1 MRSTASSKVSGTI
14 IKEDLRRFWPVQAI
28 TLLILLMTGIV
39 PLLLSR
45 QGHKSNMAIIN
56 HWTNVGSIGFDA
68 AFVVAAISAGIV
80 TFRYL
85 ENRSASNFTHSRPLT
100 RGTLFVSNF
109 LAGVIMMAVPV
120 ILNAIFIIMIGGSST
135 VLPACRWIC
144 ISMLICLV
152 MYSITVFAGMV
163 CGNTPMHVFCAFLFN
178 AFAMLVII
186 TLKLY
191 CGQFLYGYSYDDII
205 DKWVMRSTPVT
216 AFFGDSGAGITA
228 VYIAVFVL
236 FTVLA
241 YLLYKRRP
249 VERTGE
255 SILFRWMRTFLII
268 TVTFGGMTI
277 VGFLFFYTSNGETM
291 GLSFELVIGLVIG
304 FIVSFVI
311 MSLMLFRTVKIFNRR
326 NMMTALITAVICVVF
341 IGCMQL
347 DVTGYSS
354 RIPERNNVVTAAATV
369 YPSMMDSDSDSRF
382 DASYFKGYSTEYT
395 TDQMMVFKES
405 KNIDDVYALQKIIVS
420 TKSENM
426 TSDSDITFEM
436 SYSLKNGK
444 TMSRAYKVSEDTY
457 KSMKPYMTSLYES
470 AEFKD
475 FFSLSNL
482 QKKVTGLTYCKNSEA
497 DEYDIGASNYKTMM
511 KVLDKDFASRTFK
524 QESQADAGEFYIST
538 GRGMNTKGLYV
549 VVKPSDKY
557 TKAWISTH
565 KNLLQ

>member
-1 MRSTASSKVSGTI
+1 MKSTASSKISGTI

-28 TLLILLMTGIV
+28 TLLILLMTGII

-45 QGHKSNMAIIN
+45 QGRRENLSIIS
-56 HWTNVGSIGFDA
+56 HWTNVGSIGFNV
-68 AFVVAAISAGIV
+68 AFVVAAITAGIV

-85 ENRSASNFTHSRPLT
+85 ENRRASDFTHSRPLT
-100 RGTLFVSNF
+100 RETLFVSNF

-120 ILNAIFIIMIGGSST
+120 ILNAVFMVMIGGLST
-135 VLPACRWIC
+135 ALPACRWIC
-144 ISMLICLV
+144 VSMLICLV
-152 MYSITVFAGMV
+152 IYSITVFAGMV

-178 AFAMLVII
+178 AFAILVII

-191 CGQFLYGYSYDDII
+191 FGQFLYGYSYDDII

-216 AFFGDSGAGITA
+216 AFFGNFEIGTTA
-228 VYIAVFVL
+228 AYIVVFVL
-236 FTVLA
+236 FTVFA

-255 SILFRWMRTFLII
+255 SILFRWMRTFLIM

-277 VGFLFFYTSNGETM
+277 VGFLFFFTSSGRTQ

-311 MSLMLFRTVKIFNRR
+311 MSLMLFRTVKIFNRK

-354 RIPERNNVVTAAATV
+354 RIPERSNVATAAATV
-369 YPSMMDSDSDSRF
+369 YPVMMDSDSDSRF
-382 DASYFKGYSTEYT
+382 DASYFKGYSSENA
-395 TDQMMVFKES
+395 TDQMMVFTS
-405 KNIDDVYALQKIIVS
+405 TKNIDDVYALQKIIVS
-420 TKSENM
+420 AKSENM
-426 TSDSDITFEM
+426 KSDSDIQFEM

-444 TMSRAYKVSEDTY
+444 TMTRSYKVSEDTY
-457 KSMKPYMTSLYES
+457 KSMKPYMARLYES
-470 AEFKD
+470 TEFKD

-482 QKKVTGLTYCKNSEA
+482 KKKVTGLTYSKN
-497 DEYDIGASNYKTMM
+497 DDMEYDIGASNYKVLM
-511 KVLDKDFASRTFK
+511 KALDKDFASRTFS
-524 QESQADAGEFYIST
+524 QESDDESGDFYINT
-538 GRGMNTKGLYV
+538 GKGMNSIGFYV
-549 VVKPSDKY
+549 AVKPSDKY
-557 TKAWISTH
+557 TKAWISAH
-565 KNLLQ
+565 KNILQ

>member
-1 MRSTASSKVSGTI
+1 MRSTASSKISGTI

-28 TLLILLMTGIV
+28 TLLILLMTGII

-45 QGHKSNMAIIN
+45 QGRRENLSIIS
-56 HWTNVGSIGFDA
+56 HWINVGSIGFNV
-68 AFVVAAISAGIV
+68 AFVVAAITAGIV

-85 ENRSASNFTHSRPLT
+85 ENRRASDFTHSRPLT
-100 RGTLFVSNF
+100 RKTLFVSNF

-120 ILNAIFIIMIGGSST
+120 ILNAVFMVMIGGLST
-135 VLPACRWIC
+135 ALPACRWIC
-144 ISMLICLV
+144 VSMLICLV
-152 MYSITVFAGMV
+152 IYSITVFAGMV

-191 CGQFLYGYSYDDII
+191 FGQFLYGYSYDDII

-216 AFFGDSGAGITA
+216 AFFGNFEIGTTA
-228 VYIAVFVL
+228 AYIVVFVL
-236 FTVLA
+236 FTVFA

-255 SILFRWMRTFLII
+255 SILFRWMRTFLIM

-277 VGFLFFYTSNGETM
+277 VGFLFFFTSNGQTQ

-311 MSLMLFRTVKIFNRR
+311 MSLMLFRTVKIFNRK

-354 RIPERNNVVTAAATV
+354 RIPERSNVATAAATV
-369 YPSMMDSDSDSRF
+369 YPVMMDSDSDSRF
-382 DASYFKGYSTEYT
+382 DASFFKGYSSENT
-395 TDQMMVFKES
+395 TDQMMVFTSS

-420 TKSENM
+420 AKSENM
-426 TSDSDITFEM
+426 TSDSDIQFEM

-444 TMSRAYKVSEDTY
+444 TMTRSYKVSENTY
-457 KSMKPYMTSLYES
+457 KSMKPYMARLYES
-470 AEFKD
+470 TEFKD

-482 QKKVTGLTYCKNSEA
+482 KKKVTGLTYSKN
-497 DEYDIGASNYKTMM
+497 DDMEYDIGASNYKVLM
-511 KVLDKDFASRTFK
+511 KALDKDFASRTFS
-524 QESQADAGEFYIST
+524 QESDYESGEFYINT
-538 GRGMNTKGLYV
+538 GKGVNSNGIYV
-549 VVKPSDKY
+549 MVKPSDKY
-557 TKAWISTH
+557 TKAWISAH
-565 KNLLQ
+565 KNILQ